1 MNIQAIINSSTIATL
16 MENLMSTFKPMTRA
30 EWEKVK
36 ARTTDFRTDIL
47 KDLIKTGQPVS
58 NLDGNDLTI
67 KNIPKNI
74 KAIEDFLEN
83 KEKAFELELKDGKT
97 VFSTDIG
104 KSAVFGGQ
112 GVGQGM
118 TGQTSDAEAL
128 QCIFIAA
135 MLGEGVNKPFSHFTK
150 TLLKSYKNKIDVDAD
165 FERFSMLDS
174 TWHESGYVTAK
185 ALIDKGYVTK
195 DHTLHMG
202 SRTMKNIYA
211 KKTNARKTEGMAP
224 MQNDKWNPGD
234 IWAVR
239 ARVDV
244 NKALSEQS
252 QGACNK
258 TVLENFMS
266 RDIVGISLKKI
277 NSLKLKAKVSE
288 YNIKK
293 KALDT
298 HKYTGATLQTKKGAG
313 IWTSKYGFVYF
324 DSNAKLDV
332 RAPNLFT
339 ALNMEIQLNG
349 ARGGR
354 TGYSQIV
361 YSSKNH
367 LGASL
372 PTNAQLKQQAMSLA
386 GKTIPRTLSQTF
398 YKMVKK
404 IESNY
409 TEADHELGLA
419 DKQGQGHFI
428 HAVLGVTYILH
439 ALVSANTSQQNAF
452 ISEIVNVAGAK
463 TNDSSAYVK
472 VEVG

>member
-1 MNIQAIINSSTIATL
+1 
-16 MENLMSTFKPMTRA
+16 
-30 EWEKVK
+30 
-36 ARTTDFRTDIL
+36 
-47 KDLIKTGQPVS
+47 
-58 NLDGNDLTI
+58 
-67 KNIPKNI
+67 
-74 KAIEDFLEN
+74 
-83 KEKAFELELKDGKT
+83 
-97 VFSTDIG
+97 
-104 KSAVFGGQ
+104 
-112 GVGQGM
+112 M

-135 MLGEGVNKPFSHFTK
+135 MLGEGVDKPFSHFTK

-439 ALVSANTSQQNAF
+439 ALVSANRSQQNAF

>member
-1 MNIQAIINSSTIATL
+1 
-16 MENLMSTFKPMTRA
+16 MENLMSTFKPMTRGV
-30 EWEKVK
+30 WEKVK
-36 ARTTDFRTDIL
+36 GGTNDFRLDIL

-58 NLDGNDLTI
+58 SVDGKDLNI

-74 KAIEDFLEN
+74 KAIQDFLVS
-83 KEKAFELELKDGKT
+83 KEKTFELELKDGKT
-97 VFSTDIG
+97 VFSNDIG

-135 MLGEGVNKPFSHFTK
+135 MLGEGVNKPFSHYTK
-150 TLLKSYKNKIDVDAD
+150 ALLKSYNNKIDVDAD

-185 ALIDKGYVTK
+185 VLINKGYVTK
-195 DHTLHMG
+195 DHVLHMG

-211 KKTNARKTEGMAP
+211 KKTEARKNEGLAP

-239 ARVDV
+239 ARLDV
-244 NKALSEQS
+244 NKVLSDKS
-252 QGACNK
+252 QGHCNK

-277 NSLKLKAKVSE
+277 NSLKLQAKVSE

-298 HKYTGATLQTKKGAG
+298 HRYTGATLETKRGAG

-324 DSNAKLDV
+324 DSNSKLDV
-332 RAPNLFT
+332 RAPNSFN

-354 TGYSQIV
+354 TGYTQIA
-361 YSSKNH
+361 YSTKTH
-367 LGASL
+367 LGVSL
-372 PTNAQLKQQAMSLA
+372 PTNPQLKQEAMSLA
-386 GKTIPRTLSQTF
+386 SKTIPRTLNQKF

-409 TEADHELGLA
+409 TEADHESGLA

-439 ALVSANTSQQNAF
+439 ALVSANRAQQNAF